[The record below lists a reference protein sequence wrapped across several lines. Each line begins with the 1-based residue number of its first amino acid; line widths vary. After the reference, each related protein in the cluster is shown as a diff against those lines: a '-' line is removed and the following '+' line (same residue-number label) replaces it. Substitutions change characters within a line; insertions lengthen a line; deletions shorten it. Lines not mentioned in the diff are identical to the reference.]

1 MVIELLVDCLT
12 LRLLVVSDLD
22 VALLE
27 LLVLRTVLP
36 RDLLVLL
43 ADDVCLRTSVLVLQC
58 LLVEE
63 LLLCLSIDRSRVDL
77 LEQWNHF
84 LSEDLVES
92 VRPLLK
98 RQV

>member
-43 ADDVCLRTSVLVLQC
+43 ADDVRLRTSVLVLQC

-84 LSEDLVES
+84 LSKDLVES